1 MLRLLL
7 LAFCALAIWSGSA
20 CADEQTETYLLSPG
34 DSVLI
39 SVWREENLH
48 LEVRVL
54 PDGSITFPL
63 AGRVEVAGLDS
74 TTAAQN
80 IAAKLEQYLPDPS
93 VSVVITSTAG
103 NLVYVLGKVAK
114 PGPLVMAGPTSVLQA
129 LSMSGGLDKF
139 ADKGRLIDLI
149 YKKNVRPK
157 LIEPGFLIDPP
168 VEVEPLAKRL
178 ESNPNNVQRMQILA
192 MGSELGKG
200 FSELNDPLDQYERFQ
215 NLYPSFALP
224 HLPHLEGLA
233 ALEIFH
239 IYPKDHLT
247 HCRL

>member
-139 ADKGRLIDLI
+139 ADKGALKVVRRKGQVQEILPIRYSDLI
-149 YKKNVRPK
+149 SGR
-157 LIEPGFLIDPP
+157 DM
-168 VEVEPLAKRL
+168 A
-178 ESNPNNVQRMQILA
+178 SN
-192 MGSELGKG
+192 
-200 FSELNDPLDQYERFQ
+200 FQ
-215 NLYPSFALP
+215 LQAGDTLVVP
-224 HLPHLEGLA
+224 
-233 ALEIFH
+233 
-239 IYPKDHLT
+239 
-247 HCRL
+247 

>member
-7 LAFCALAIWSGSA
+7 LAFCTLAIWSGSA
-20 CADEQTETYLLSPG
+20 LADENGEAYLLSPG
-34 DSVLI
+34 DTVLI

-80 IAAKLEQYLPDPS
+80 IAARLEKYLPDPS

-114 PGPLVMAGPTSVLQA
+114 PGPVAMMAPTSVLQA
-129 LSMSGGLDKF
+129 LSVSGGLDKF
-139 ADKGRLIDLI
+139 ADKDAI
-149 YKKNVRPK
+149 KVVR
-157 LIEPGFLIDPP
+157 
-168 VEVEPLAKRL
+168 
-178 ESNPNNVQRMQILA
+178 
-192 MGSELGKG
+192 GKG
-200 FSELNDPLDQYERFQ
+200 QAQEILLVRYKDLVSGRDMASNFQ
-215 NLYPSFALP
+215 LQAGDTLVVP
-224 HLPHLEGLA
+224 
-233 ALEIFH
+233 
-239 IYPKDHLT
+239 
-247 HCRL
+247 